1 MKKLRTLAT
10 ILILA
15 NALSFGAISLKLKG
29 GLAYLPGTEY
39 NDGLKGG
46 YDYLAKT
53 LGSPSG
59 EFHSMQLGMDVG
71 GEVVCSLGGGFSLGL
86 GAGYFRMMRESTFGY
101 DWMTFSAQ
109 QTIAPRITAV
119 PLVLNLHRD
128 VSLGGPFRL
137 DLYAGAGYYLTTLRQ
152 EFRTSTNFFEF
163 AESQTFQARKGAFG
177 GQGGIALEFLLGSHL
192 AFFAQAEGRYVALSD
207 IQGDVTDQGSW
218 FLGDWTGSGGK
229 AYLWSYDLTDAG
241 TTYPQLAVSFSAP
254 AGTSVTNV
262 RKTRI
267 DLSGVALSAGIKIEF

>member
-1 MKKLRTLAT
+1 
-10 ILILA
+10 
-15 NALSFGAISLKLKG
+15 
-29 GLAYLPGTEY
+29 
-39 NDGLKGG
+39 
-46 YDYLAKT
+46 
-53 LGSPSG
+53 
-59 EFHSMQLGMDVG
+59 MQLGMDVG

-177 GQGGIALEFLLGSHL
+177 GQGGILAQEARHLGHHVVGHGDVRNGMLEDDLVVISPANMDGVAVEPHHL
-192 AFFAQAEGRYVALSD
+192 AHELLPAYQEEGDESPL
-207 IQGDVTDQGSW
+207 
-218 FLGDWTGSGGK
+218 
-229 AYLWSYDLTDAG
+229 
-241 TTYPQLAVSFSAP
+241 LADEV
-254 AGTSVTNV
+254 
-262 RKTRI
+262 
-267 DLSGVALSAGIKIEF
+267 